1 MKNTAILLVSCPD
14 QKGLN
19 AAIHDFIYRGN
30 GNTLHADEHL
40 DSERNLFLM
49 RVEWDLAGF
58 TLDMREFAAHFQ
70 PIADRF
76 GMQWRVALSSHRP
89 KIAIFVSRT
98 WQSVGRTA
106 QVEKP
111 GQYVTT
117 TVAGEPI
124 VAVRGS
130 DGKLRAFYN
139 VCRHHAM
146 TVMNEPCGHAQHMRC
161 PYHGWTY
168 SLEGELRGMTEFEG
182 VCNFDR
188 AQNGLVPVRVETWE
202 NFIFVNLDPHAAPLR
217 DFLGALVGLAKPLN
231 FGGLKFVERRS
242 YIQQCNWKVYV
253 DNFLDG
259 GYHVPHMH
267 KGLNS
272 VLDYTNYTIE
282 NVDRCCVQSSPV
294 AVDKRSEASAAATRK
309 GDRAYYFWQYP
320 NFMLNWYEGY
330 LDTNL
335 VIPLGVDRCE
345 VIFDFYFGKTSEAQM
360 PYIRESMG
368 VSERVQQED
377 IVICDG
383 VQRGLSSRAYQAG
396 RLSVRREAGE
406 HLFHR
411 LLAADLN
418 DIRAAAAR

>member
-1 MKNTAILLVSCPD
+1 MEPTVKEILASY
-14 QKGLN
+14 N
-19 AAIHDFIYRGN
+19 AA
-30 GNTLHADEHL
+30 
-40 DSERNLFLM
+40 
-49 RVEWDLAGF
+49 
-58 TLDMREFAAHFQ
+58 AALQDAHTI
-70 PIADRF
+70 PAPWYTDARIAELELQNVF
-76 GMQWRVALSSHRP
+76 
-89 KIAIFVSRT
+89 SRT
-98 WQSVGRTA
+98 WQSVGRAA

-111 GQYVTT
+111 GQYVTA

-124 VAVRGS
+124 VAVCGS
-130 DGKLRAFYN
+130 DGNLRAFYN

-146 TVMNEPCGHAQHMRC
+146 TVMNEPCGQAQHMRC

-168 SLEGELRGMTEFEG
+168 NLEGELRGMTEFEG

-231 FGGLKFVERRS
+231 FGGLQFVERRS

-294 AVDKRSEASAAATRK
+294 AVDKSSEASAAATRK

-345 VIFDFYFGKTSEAQM
+345 VIFDFYFGDTSEAQM

-418 DIRAAAAR
+418 DTRAAAAR

>member
-1 MKNTAILLVSCPD
+1 MEPTLKEILASY
-14 QKGLN
+14 N
-19 AAIHDFIYRGN
+19 AA
-30 GNTLHADEHL
+30 
-40 DSERNLFLM
+40 
-49 RVEWDLAGF
+49 
-58 TLDMREFAAHFQ
+58 AALQ
-70 PIADRF
+70 DAYTIPAPWYTDARIAELELQNVF
-76 GMQWRVALSSHRP
+76 
-89 KIAIFVSRT
+89 SRT

-111 GQYVTT
+111 GQYVTA

-146 TVMNEPCGHAQHMRC
+146 TVMNEPCGHAQHLRC

-168 SLEGELRGMTEFEG
+168 NLEGELRGMTEFEG

-217 DFLGALVGLAKPLN
+217 DFLGALVGLAKPLH

-242 YIQQCNWKVYV
+242 YVQQCNWKVYV

-294 AVDKRSEASAAATRK
+294 AVDNSSEASAAATRK

-345 VIFDFYFGKTSEAQM
+345 VIFDFYFGDTSEAQM

-411 LLAADLN
+411 LLAADLK
-418 DIRAAAAR
+418 DTRAAAAR

>member
-1 MKNTAILLVSCPD
+1 MEPTVKEILASY
-14 QKGLN
+14 N
-19 AAIHDFIYRGN
+19 AAAA
-30 GNTLHADEHL
+30 LADAYTIPAPWYT
-40 DSERNLFLM
+40 DAR
-49 RVEWDLAGF
+49 
-58 TLDMREFAAHFQ
+58 
-70 PIADRF
+70 IAQLELQNVF
-76 GMQWRVALSSHRP
+76 
-89 KIAIFVSRT
+89 SRA
-98 WQSVGRTA
+98 WQAVGRTA

-111 GQYVTT
+111 GQYVTA

-130 DGKLRAFYN
+130 DGTLRAFYN

-168 SLEGELRGMTEFEG
+168 NLEGELRGMTEFEG

-188 AQNGLVPVRVETWE
+188 AQNGLVPIRVEIWE

-294 AVDKRSEASAAATRK
+294 AVDKSSEASAAATRK

-345 VIFDFYFGKTSEAQM
+345 VIFDFYFGDTSEAQM

-418 DIRAAAAR
+418 DTRAAAAR

>member
-1 MKNTAILLVSCPD
+1 MEQTLKEILASYNDKAPLAEAHTIP
-14 QKGLN
+14 
-19 AAIHDFIYRGN
+19 AAWYTDARIAALEQQNVF
-30 GNTLHADEHL
+30 
-40 DSERNLFLM
+40 S
-49 RVEWDLAGF
+49 LA
-58 TLDMREFAAHFQ
+58 
-70 PIADRF
+70 
-76 GMQWRVALSSHRP
+76 
-89 KIAIFVSRT
+89 
-98 WQSVGRTA
+98 WQAVGRRD
-106 QVEKP
+106 QVEKS
-111 GQYVTT
+111 GQYVTAM
-117 TVAGEPI
+117 VAGEPI
-124 VAVRGS
+124 VVVRA
-130 DGKLRAFYN
+130 DDNQLRAFFN

-146 TVMNEPCGHAQHMRC
+146 TVMNEPCGTAKHLRC

-168 SLEGELRGMTEFEG
+168 NLEGELRGMTEFEG
-182 VCNFDR
+182 VCDFDR
-188 AQNGLVPVRVETWE
+188 AKNGLVPVRVETWE
-202 NFIFVNLDPHAAPLR
+202 KFVFVNLDPQAAPLE
-217 DFLGALVGLAKPLN
+217 DFLSELVARVQPLG
-231 FGGLKFVERRS
+231 FSGLKFVERRS
-242 YIQQCNWKVYV
+242 YTQQCNWKVYV

-282 NVDRCCVQSSPV
+282 NLDRCCVQSSPV
-294 AVDKRSEASAAATRK
+294 AVGSTSESNAAATRK

-335 VIPLGVDRCE
+335 VIPLAVDRCE
-345 VIFDFYFGKTSEAQM
+345 VIFDFYFADTSAAQM
-360 PYIRESMG
+360 PYIRQSME

-411 LLAADLN
+411 LLAADLK
-418 DIRAAAAR
+418 DVRAAAAR

>member
-1 MKNTAILLVSCPD
+1 MEASLKDILDSY
-14 QKGLN
+14 N
-19 AAIHDFIYRGN
+19 AA
-30 GNTLHADEHL
+30 AP
-40 DSERNLFLM
+40 
-49 RVEWDLAGF
+49 LAEAY
-58 TLDMREFAAHFQ
+58 TIPAAWYT
-70 PIADRF
+70 DK
-76 GMQWRVALSSHRP
+76 RVADLELQNVFARN
-89 KIAIFVSRT
+89 
-98 WQSVGRTA
+98 WQAVGRLS
-106 QVEKP
+106 QLEKP
-111 GQYVTT
+111 GQYVTA
-117 TVAGEPI
+117 TVANEPI
-124 VAVRGS
+124 VVVRGR

-146 TVMNEPCGHAQHMRC
+146 TVMNEPCGHAEHMRC

-168 SLEGELRGMTEFEG
+168 NLEGELRGMTEFDG
-182 VCNFDR
+182 VKNFER
-188 AQNGLVPVRVETWE
+188 ADNGLVPVPVETWE
-202 NFIFVNLDPHAAPLR
+202 NFVFVNLDPQAAPLR
-217 DFLGALVGLAKPLN
+217 DFLGKLVGLAKPLG
-231 FGGLKFVERRS
+231 FGDLKFVERRS
-242 YIQQCNWKVYV
+242 YIQNCNWKVYV

-294 AVDKRSEASAAATRK
+294 AVDTKSEASAANTRK

-335 VIPLGVDRCE
+335 VLPIDPNRCE
-345 VIFDFYFGKTSEAQM
+345 VIFDFYFGNVSEDTM
-360 PYIRESMG
+360 PYIRESMS
-368 VSERVQQED
+368 VSELVQQED

-411 LLAADLN
+411 LLAADLR
-418 DIRAAAAR
+418 DSRAATAL

>member
-1 MKNTAILLVSCPD
+1 MGPSLKDI
-14 QKGLN
+14 
-19 AAIHDFIYRGN
+19 
-30 GNTLHADEHL
+30 L
-40 DSERNLFLM
+40 DSYDDAAPLAQAYTIPAAWYTDPRIANLEL
-49 RVEWDLAGF
+49 
-58 TLDMREFAAHFQ
+58 
-70 PIADRF
+70 
-76 GMQWRVALSSHRP
+76 
-89 KIAIFVSRT
+89 
-98 WQSVGRTA
+98 QSVFSRNWQAVGRLA
-106 QVEKP
+106 QLEKP
-111 GQYVTT
+111 GDYITA
-117 TVAGEPI
+117 TVANEPI
-124 VAVRGS
+124 VVVRGR

-146 TVMNEPCGHAQHMRC
+146 TVMNESCGHAEHMRC

-168 SLEGELRGMTEFEG
+168 NLEGELRGMTEFEG
-182 VCNFDR
+182 VKNFER
-188 AQNGLVPVRVETWE
+188 ADNGLVPVRIEPWE
-202 NFIFVNLDPHAAPLR
+202 NFVFVNLDPNAASLH
-217 DFLGALVGLAKPLN
+217 DFLGSLVKLAKPLG
-231 FGGLKFVERRS
+231 FGQLKFVERRS
-242 YIQQCNWKVYV
+242 YIQNCNWKVYV

-294 AVDKRSEASAAATRK
+294 SVDAKSEASAAATRK

-335 VIPLGVDRCE
+335 VLPLGVDRCE
-345 VIFDFYFGKTSEAQM
+345 VIFDFYFGDTSEKNM
-360 PYIRESMG
+360 PYVRESMG
-368 VSERVQQED
+368 VSELVQQED

-411 LLAADLN
+411 LLAADLK
-418 DIRAAAAR
+418 DSRAAIAR

>member
-1 MKNTAILLVSCPD
+1 MEPTLKEILASY
-14 QKGLN
+14 N
-19 AAIHDFIYRGN
+19 AA
-30 GNTLHADEHL
+30 
-40 DSERNLFLM
+40 
-49 RVEWDLAGF
+49 
-58 TLDMREFAAHFQ
+58 AALQDAHTI
-70 PIADRF
+70 PASWYTDTRIARLELQNVF
-76 GMQWRVALSSHRP
+76 
-89 KIAIFVSRT
+89 SRA
-98 WQSVGRTA
+98 WQEVGRTE

-111 GQYVTT
+111 GQYVTAS
-117 TVAGEPI
+117 VAGEPV

-168 SLEGELRGMTEFEG
+168 NLEGELRGMTEFEG

-188 AQNGLVPVRVETWE
+188 AQNGLVPIRVETWE
-202 NFIFVNLDPHAAPLR
+202 NFVFVNLDPHAASLEE
-217 DFLGALVGLAKPLN
+217 FLGALVGLAKPLG
-231 FGGLKFVERRS
+231 FAGLQFVERRS
-242 YIQQCNWKVYV
+242 YTLNCNWKVYV

-294 AVDKRSEASAAATRK
+294 AVDKSSEASAAATRK

-335 VIPLGVDRCE
+335 VLPLGVDRCE
-345 VIFDFYFGKTSEAQM
+345 VIFDFYFGDTRESQM

-377 IVICDG
+377 IIICDG
-383 VQRGLSSRAYQAG
+383 VQRGLSSRAYQGG

-411 LLAADLN
+411 LLAADLQ
-418 DIRAAAAR
+418 DTRAAVAR

>member
-1 MKNTAILLVSCPD
+1 MDQTLKEILASYNDRAPLAEAHTIPAPWYTD
-14 QKGLN
+14 ARI
-19 AAIHDFIYRGN
+19 AALEQQNVF
-30 GNTLHADEHL
+30 
-40 DSERNLFLM
+40 
-49 RVEWDLAGF
+49 
-58 TLDMREFAAHFQ
+58 
-70 PIADRF
+70 
-76 GMQWRVALSSHRP
+76 
-89 KIAIFVSRT
+89 SRT
-98 WQSVGRTA
+98 WQSVGRA
-106 QVEKP
+106 DQVEKP
-111 GQYVTT
+111 GQYLTA

-124 VAVRGS
+124 VVVRGS
-130 DGKLRAFYN
+130 DNQLRAFFN

-146 TVMNEPCGHAQHMRC
+146 TVMTEPCGHTQHLRC

-168 SLEGELRGMTEFEG
+168 NLEGELRGMTEFEA
-182 VCNFDR
+182 VRDFDR
-188 AQNGLVPVRVETWE
+188 AKNGLVPVRVETWE
-202 NFIFVNLDPHAAPLR
+202 NFMFVNLDPQAAPLR
-217 DFLGALVGLAKPLN
+217 DFLGELVERARPLG
-231 FGGLKFVERRS
+231 FAALKFVERRS
-242 YIQQCNWKVYV
+242 YTQQCNWKVYV

-282 NVDRCCVQSSPV
+282 NLERCCVQSSPV
-294 AVDKRSEASAAATRK
+294 AVDSSSESNAAATRK
-309 GDRAYYFWQYP
+309 GNRAYYFWQYP

-345 VIFDFYFGKTSEAQM
+345 VIFDFYFGDTSAAHM
-360 PYIRESMG
+360 PYIRQSIE
-368 VSERVQQED
+368 VSERVQHED

-411 LLAADLN
+411 LLAADLK
-418 DIRAAAAR
+418 DVHAAAAL

>member
-1 MKNTAILLVSCPD
+1 MD
-14 QKGLN
+14 QGLN
-19 AAIHDFIYRGN
+19 EILASYNDAAP
-30 GNTLHADEHL
+30 L
-40 DSERNLFLM
+40 SEAYTIPAPWYTDARIAQLERKN
-49 RVEWDLAGF
+49 V
-58 TLDMREFAAHFQ
+58 FA
-70 PIADRF
+70 
-76 GMQWRVALSSHRP
+76 
-89 KIAIFVSRT
+89 RT
-98 WQSVGRTA
+98 WQAVARTD

-111 GQYVTT
+111 GQYVTANI
-117 TVAGEPI
+117 VGEPI
-124 VAVRGS
+124 VVVRGS
-130 DGKLRAFYN
+130 DNRLRAFFN

-146 TVMNEPCGHAQHMRC
+146 AVMNEPCGQTPHLRC

-168 SLEGELRGMTEFEG
+168 NLEGELRGMTEFEG
-182 VCNFDR
+182 VHDFDR

-202 NFIFVNLDPHAAPLR
+202 NFVFINLDASPAPLR
-217 DFLGALVGLAKPLN
+217 DFLGELVSRARPLE
-231 FGGLKFVERRS
+231 FSRLKFVERRS
-242 YIQQCNWKVYV
+242 YTLQCNWKVYV

-294 AVDKRSEASAAATRK
+294 AIDSSSEASAAATRK
-309 GDRAYYFWQYP
+309 GDRAFYFWQYP

-335 VIPLGVDRCE
+335 VLPLAVGRCE
-345 VIFDFYFGKTSEAQM
+345 VIFDFYFGDPSEAQM
-360 PYIRESMG
+360 PYIRESMD

-377 IVICDG
+377 IVICEA
-383 VQRGLSSRAYQAG
+383 VQRGLGSRAYQAG

-411 LLAADLN
+411 LLAADLKSN
-418 DIRAAAAR
+418 HAAATR

>member
-1 MKNTAILLVSCPD
+1 MEPTLKEILASY
-14 QKGLN
+14 N
-19 AAIHDFIYRGN
+19 AA
-30 GNTLHADEHL
+30 
-40 DSERNLFLM
+40 
-49 RVEWDLAGF
+49 
-58 TLDMREFAAHFQ
+58 AALQDAHTI
-70 PIADRF
+70 PALWYTDARIAQLELQNVF
-76 GMQWRVALSSHRP
+76 
-89 KIAIFVSRT
+89 SRA
-98 WQSVGRTA
+98 WQAVGRTE

-111 GQYVTT
+111 GQYVTAS
-117 TVAGEPI
+117 VAGEPV

-146 TVMNEPCGHAQHMRC
+146 TVMNQPCGQAQQLRC

-168 SLEGELRGMTEFEG
+168 NLEGELRGMTEFEG

-188 AQNGLVPVRVETWE
+188 AQNGLVPIGVETWE
-202 NFIFVNLDPHAAPLR
+202 SFVFVNLDPHAASLQE
-217 DFLGALVGLAKPLN
+217 FLGALVGLAKPLG
-231 FGGLKFVERRS
+231 FGGLQFVERRS
-242 YIQQCNWKVYV
+242 YTLNCNWKVYV

-282 NVDRCCVQSSPV
+282 IVDRCCVQSSPV
-294 AVDKRSEASAAATRK
+294 AVDKSSEASAAATRK

-335 VIPLGVDRCE
+335 VLPLGVDRCE
-345 VIFDFYFGKTSEAQM
+345 VIFDFYFGDTRESQM

-377 IVICDG
+377 IIICDG

-411 LLAADLN
+411 LLAADLQ
-418 DIRAAAAR
+418 DTRAAVAR

>member
-1 MKNTAILLVSCPD
+1 MERPAQKSVQEILASYNANAPLAEAHTIPAPWYTDSRIAELER
-14 QKGLN
+14 LN
-19 AAIHDFIYRGN
+19 VFSR
-30 GNTLHADEHL
+30 
-40 DSERNLFLM
+40 S
-49 RVEWDLAGF
+49 WQ
-58 TLDMREFAAHFQ
+58 FAARLEQ
-70 PIADRF
+70 
-76 GMQWRVALSSHRP
+76 L
-89 KIAIFVSRT
+89 
-98 WQSVGRTA
+98 
-106 QVEKP
+106 ENP

-124 VAVRGS
+124 VVVRGS
-130 DGKLRAFYN
+130 DEKLRAFFN

-146 TVMNEPCGHAQHMRC
+146 TVMNEPCGYAPHMRC

-168 SLEGELRGMTEFEG
+168 NLEGELRGMTEFDG
-182 VCNFDR
+182 VCDFDR
-188 AQNGLVPVRVETWE
+188 AKNGLVPIRLETWE
-202 NFIFVNLDPHAAPLR
+202 RFVFVNLDSNAAPLKE
-217 DFLGALVGLAKPLN
+217 FLGKLVDLAKPLG
-231 FGGLKFVERRS
+231 FSELKFVERRS
-242 YIQQCNWKVYV
+242 YTLDCNWKVYV

-294 AVDKRSEASAAATRK
+294 TVDSTSEANAAATRK

-335 VIPLGVDRCE
+335 VIPLAVDRCE
-345 VIFDFYFGKTSEAQM
+345 VIFDFYFGNTSESEM
-360 PYIRESMG
+360 PYIRQSIE
-368 VSERVQQED
+368 VSHQVQIED
-377 IVICDG
+377 IAICDG
-383 VQRGLSSRAYQAG
+383 VQRGLSSRSYQAG

-411 LLAADLN
+411 LLAADLK
-418 DIRAAAAR
+418 DTKVAAAP

>member
-1 MKNTAILLVSCPD
+1 MEPTLKEILASY
-14 QKGLN
+14 N
-19 AAIHDFIYRGN
+19 AAAVLQDAYTIPAPWYTDARIAQLE
-30 GNTLHADEHL
+30 LH
-40 DSERNLFLM
+40 NVF
-49 RVEWDLAGF
+49 
-58 TLDMREFAAHFQ
+58 
-70 PIADRF
+70 
-76 GMQWRVALSSHRP
+76 
-89 KIAIFVSRT
+89 SRT
-98 WQSVGRTA
+98 WQTVGRTS

-111 GQYVTT
+111 GQYVTA

-146 TVMNEPCGHAQHMRC
+146 SVMNEPCGHAQHMRC

-168 SLEGELRGMTEFEG
+168 NLEGELRGMTEFEG

-188 AQNGLVPVRVETWE
+188 AQNGLVPVRVEAWE
-202 NFIFVNLDPHAAPLR
+202 NFIFVNLDPHAAPLH
-217 DFLGALVGLAKPLN
+217 DFLGTLVGLAQPLN

-294 AVDKRSEASAAATRK
+294 AVDKSSEASAAATRK

-335 VIPLGVDRCE
+335 VIPLGIDRCE
-345 VIFDFYFGKTSEAQM
+345 VIFDFYFGDTSEAQM

-418 DIRAAAAR
+418 DTRAAAAR

>member
-1 MKNTAILLVSCPD
+1 MEPTLKEILAWY
-14 QKGLN
+14 N
-19 AAIHDFIYRGN
+19 AA
-30 GNTLHADEHL
+30 
-40 DSERNLFLM
+40 
-49 RVEWDLAGF
+49 
-58 TLDMREFAAHFQ
+58 AALPDAHTI
-70 PIADRF
+70 PASWYTDPRIAQLELQNVF
-76 GMQWRVALSSHRP
+76 
-89 KIAIFVSRT
+89 SRA
-98 WQSVGRTA
+98 WQAVGRTE

-111 GQYVTT
+111 GQYVTAS
-117 TVAGEPI
+117 VAGEPV

-168 SLEGELRGMTEFEG
+168 NLEGELRGMTEFEG

-188 AQNGLVPVRVETWE
+188 AQNGLVPIRVETWE
-202 NFIFVNLDPHAAPLR
+202 NFVFVNLDPHAASLPE
-217 DFLGALVGLAKPLN
+217 FLGALVDLAKPLG
-231 FGGLKFVERRS
+231 FGGLQFVERRS
-242 YIQQCNWKVYV
+242 YTLNCNWKVYV

-294 AVDKRSEASAAATRK
+294 AVDKSSEASAAATRK

-335 VIPLGVDRCE
+335 VLPLGVDRCE
-345 VIFDFYFGKTSEAQM
+345 VIFDFYFGDTRESQM

-377 IVICDG
+377 IIICAG
-383 VQRGLSSRAYQAG
+383 VQRGLSSRAYQSG

-411 LLAADLN
+411 LLAADLQ
-418 DIRAAAAR
+418 DTRAAVAR